1 MNRLISVHVYQS
13 MRTTK
18 QSMGNGET
26 LVAGIAP
33 QADGTLL
40 AITPA
45 SSKPFKTQA
54 GAALWLSRRGY
65 SVDGTRRSIPA
76 AERVYPVRRT
86 DGAVVLC
93 SVPGRVSL

>member
-1 MNRLISVHVYQS
+1 MNRLISVYVYQS
-13 MRTTK
+13 MSTTK

>member
-1 MNRLISVHVYQS
+1 MN
-13 MRTTK
+13 TTK

-26 LVAGIAP
+26 IVAGIAP

>member
-1 MNRLISVHVYQS
+1 MNRLISVYVYQS
-13 MRTTK
+13 MSTTK

-65 SVDGTRRSIPA
+65 SVDGTRRSIPE

>member
-1 MNRLISVHVYQS
+1 MN
-13 MRTTK
+13 TTK

-26 LVAGIAP
+26 IVAGIAP

-40 AITPA
+40 AITPIA
-45 SSKPFKTQA
+45 SKPFKTA
-54 GAALWLSRRGY
+54 KGAALWLERRGY
-65 SVDGTRRSIPA
+65 NVDGTRRSIPE

-93 SVPGRVSL
+93 SIPR

>member
-1 MNRLISVHVYQS
+1 MN
-13 MRTTK
+13 TTK

-45 SSKPFKTQA
+45 SSKPF
-54 GAALWLSRRGY
+54 
-65 SVDGTRRSIPA
+65 
-76 AERVYPVRRT
+76 
-86 DGAVVLC
+86 
-93 SVPGRVSL
+93 

>member
-1 MNRLISVHVYQS
+1 MN
-13 MRTTK
+13 TTK

-26 LVAGIAP
+26 IVAGIAP

-45 SSKPFKTQA
+45 SSKPFRTEA
-54 GAALWLSRRGY
+54 GAALWLARRGY
-65 SVDGTRRSIPA
+65 NVDGTRRSIPE

-93 SVPGRVSL
+93 SIPR

>member
-1 MNRLISVHVYQS
+1 
-13 MRTTK
+13 
-18 QSMGNGET
+18 MGNGET

-40 AITPA
+40 AITPIA
-45 SSKPFKTQA
+45 SKPFKTA
-54 GAALWLSRRGY
+54 KGAALWLERRGY
-65 SVDGTRRSIPA
+65 NVDGTRRSIPE

-93 SVPGRVSL
+93 SIPR